1 MTQIL
6 IKKAWGDHVEEMIFS
21 VVNQTKILFKTV
33 LMESWYA
40 TQRSMALIDNL
51 GKIYYCPLK
60 INRLV
65 DDTGGVEK
73 YKNIGE
79 LSWND
84 SEKISGKIIKIKGF
98 PRDKKV
104 QLHRGNCFNQQDRIY
119 CN

>member
-1 MTQIL
+1 MTRIL

-21 VVNQTKILFKTV
+21 VVGHKKLPFKTV
-33 LMESWYA
+33 LMDSWYA
-40 TQRSMALIDNL
+40 TQRLMALIDNL

-73 YKNIGE
+73 YKNIGK
-79 LSWND
+79 LSWNEF
-84 SEKISGKIIKIKGF
+84 EKTSGKIIKIKGF

-104 QLHRGNCFNQQDRIY
+104 QLFWATVSTNRTVGY